1 MMPEVEQ
8 ARRIAKQWGLVGIE
22 TDIDS
27 AIKQRDISLV
37 KQSIQAAVQEDATL
51 MKELDAWSKKTKT
64 LSSLAAN
71 QGVPVSKYMAM
82 ISELQANRANW
93 VNNKAKYIQAIQDI
107 ENDIKEAKDNE
118 KLSTLLVDVADAKA
132 QFGYDAVHAVYDAV
146 EKKLAGWAGMSLQD
160 QKKKLSFEINWVST
174 NQKYPTWKVAM
185 QAYQKKLDEV
195 EYKIEKE
202 TLEQPDLI
210 SIPTVSNLPSFI
222 VFAKYAFIFLN
233 LLDQL
238 FY

>member
-1 MMPEVEQ
+1 MEFTEILALLTAKFSGMRKDVLTN
-8 ARRIAKQWGLVGIE
+8 IAKAFAMAASSEDDAKKLVEGLTEDKVAAFSKDFRSGIDRE
-22 TDIDS
+22 VSNAKTAHEKSLRDKFDFTEKKSDPSDPGKTDPGKGDPN
-27 AIKQRDISLV
+27 D
-37 KQSIQAAVQEDATL
+37 
-51 MKELDAWSKKTKT
+51 
-64 LSSLAAN
+64 
-71 QGVPVSKYMAM
+71 VST
-82 ISELQANRANW
+82 I
-93 VNNKAKYIQAIQDI
+93 
-107 ENDIKEAKDNE
+107 
-118 KLSTLLVDVADAKA
+118 VADAKA